1 MIMALWIDPAG
12 NLQHDQAQNLVVT
25 CPHCQAVA
33 HITPTA
39 VPRFAD
45 LQAHK
50 PKQVGIVYLCDACHA
65 PIFLRFMVRIYGAT
79 RIELSSQF
87 TEVERAREKF
97 AFTYVPEQVE
107 LMFKEA
113 LVCFSAGAFNAFTS
127 MCRRTA
133 QAAFDELGAS
143 GKLRLFDELNHLRQ
157 LAALTP
163 ETFLKLKSILFGAE
177 TDPRPGLPLLDS
189 YDAGVVLEVV
199 KELLYEA
206 FVRKGKLKQAMSVRR
221 YFLDETA
228 TNIEPL
234 VRSGTSDEI

>member
-1 MIMALWIDPAG
+1 VAVQIDAAG
-12 NLQHDQAQNLVVT
+12 QLLHDQAENLVIT

-65 PIFLRFMVRIYGAT
+65 PIFLRFSVRIYGTT

-133 QAAFDELGAS
+133 QAAFLELGAS

-157 LAALTP
+157 LAELTP
-163 ETFLKLKSILFGAE
+163 ETFLKLKSILFGSE
-177 TDPRPGLPLLDS
+177 TDPKPDLPLLDS
-189 YDAGVVLEVV
+189 YEAGIVLEVV
-199 KELLYEA
+199 KDLLYEA
-206 FVRKGKLKQAMSVRR
+206 FVRKGKLQQAMSVRR

-228 TNIEPL
+228 THIEAL
-234 VRSGTSDEI
+234 VSGSSD

>member
-1 MIMALWIDPAG
+1 MAVQIDATG
-12 NLQHDQAQNLVVT
+12 QLLHDQAENLVIT

-65 PIFLRFMVRIYGAT
+65 PIFLRFSVRIYGT
-79 RIELSSQF
+79 SRIELSSQF

-107 LMFKEA
+107 VMFKEA

-133 QAAFDELGAS
+133 QVAFLELGAA

-157 LAALTP
+157 LVELTP
-163 ETFLKLKSILFGAE
+163 ETFLKLKSILFGSE
-177 TDPRPGLPLLDS
+177 TDPKPDLPLLDS
-189 YDAGVVLEVV
+189 YEAGIVLEVV
-199 KELLYEA
+199 KDLLYEA
-206 FVRKGKLKQAMSVRR
+206 FVRKGKLQQAMSVRR

-228 TNIEPL
+228 TNIEAL
-234 VRSGTSDEI
+234 VSGSNN